1 MIIIRSVKQNP
12 FNTSGCN
19 LYLRTMK
26 KVLLIFAF
34 ATFCSVARSQNNV
47 SIKEVV
53 NHVGKEVTLC
63 DSVHS
68 ARSME
73 SLSLLNLGGKFPKEV
88 ITVVVFKSD
97 RDKFEKEPVT
107 LFENKRIC
115 VTGKVT
121 LYKEKLQ
128 IVVNDPKQI
137 KLN

>member
-1 MIIIRSVKQNP
+1 
-12 FNTSGCN
+12 
-19 LYLRTMK
+19 MK
-26 KVLLIFAF
+26 KILLTLALLALFIA
-34 ATFCSVARSQNNV
+34 AKSQTNVA
-47 SIKEVV
+47 IKDIV

-63 DSVHS
+63 DSVYS
-68 ARSME
+68 ARSLDN
-73 SLSLLNLGGKFPKEV
+73 LSLLNLGGKFPKEV
-88 ITVVVFKSD
+88 ITVVVFKAD

>member
-1 MIIIRSVKQNP
+1 M
-12 FNTSGCN
+12 
-19 LYLRTMK
+19 
-26 KVLLIFAF
+26 LILV
-34 ATFCSVARSQNNV
+34 TKGQTIV

-63 DSVHS
+63 DSVYS
-68 ARSME
+68 ARSLE
-73 SLSLLNLGGKFPKEV
+73 SLSLLNLGAAFPKEV
-88 ITVVVFKSD
+88 ITVVVFKA
-97 RDKFEKEPVT
+97 DKAKFAKDPVA

-137 KLN
+137 KAN